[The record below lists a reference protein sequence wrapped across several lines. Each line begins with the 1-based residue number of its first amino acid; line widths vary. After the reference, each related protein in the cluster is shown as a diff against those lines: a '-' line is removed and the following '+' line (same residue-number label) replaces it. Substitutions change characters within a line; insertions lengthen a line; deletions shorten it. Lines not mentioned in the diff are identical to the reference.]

1 MKIMASHGRYQIKE
15 IAGGGLLSVPGLE
28 GAGLSCG
35 IKDSGAPDLALIS
48 ASQPMTARGVFT
60 RNRLA
65 AAPVN
70 FCRHALN
77 EQPLAQ
83 SIVINSGNA
92 NAMTGERG
100 EKDAAKMAS
109 QVEQQRPGP
118 TLVLSTGIIGV
129 PLPMEKILPGIDLA
143 LGQLRPDTDPQVAQA
158 MLTTDSCT
166 KMCAVK
172 VSIDSETFTV
182 GGVAKG
188 SGMIHPD
195 MATMLAIMATDAP
208 VTAAAL
214 DQILRYAVD
223 RSFHEITVDGDTST
237 NDSVLLLAGGADAS
251 PLDLGDPRLEA
262 LRAAVTLVA
271 DDLANKIVADGEGAS
286 RVMEFWVVGASTKEQ
301 ARAVARTVTKSLL
314 VKTALAGGDPNW
326 GRILAA
332 AANAGHDLK
341 AENLALSIAGM
352 PVFKAGPLP
361 VDRQALDQAFS
372 QSRVVVELN
381 LGQGSQQARALTS
394 DITKHYV
401 VINSEYST

>member
-1 MKIMASHGRYQIKE
+1 MKITASHGRYEIKE
-15 IAGGGLLSVPGLE
+15 IDSGGLLSVPGLE

-70 FCRHALN
+70 FCRRALN
-77 EQPLAQ
+77 ERPVAQ

-92 NAMTGERG
+92 NAMTGARG
-100 EKDAAKMAS
+100 EKDAAQMAA

-143 LGQLRPDTDPQVAQA
+143 LGQLRPDADQQVAQA

-172 VSIDSETFTV
+172 VTIDSEAFTV

-208 VTAAAL
+208 VSAAAL
-214 DQILRYAVD
+214 EQILHFAVD

-237 NDSVLLLAGGADAS
+237 NDSVLLLAGGADS
-251 PLDLGDPRLEA
+251 PPLDLGDPRLEA
-262 LRAAVTLVA
+262 IRAAVTLVA

-286 RVMEFWVVGASTKEQ
+286 RVMEFWVVGASTKKQ

-332 AANAGHDLK
+332 AANAGHDLEV
-341 AENLALSIAGM
+341 ENLALSIAGM

-372 QSRVVVELN
+372 KSRVVVELN
-381 LGQGSQQARALTS
+381 LGQGTQQARALTS
-394 DITKHYV
+394 DITKQYV